1 MLWLPTGLEHN
12 ASALAWVVLAVLLEV
27 AAYLTLASP
36 RTRAWWKREWTV
48 ALAPVPYL
56 AYAVPL
62 GVFSPGGFLAI
73 IAAVALV
80 TYWYSLLP
88 KSWWADVVF
97 VVLMAAPLLFKLIPM
112 AYARALPDVRLDF
125 IGQLLW
131 IRAGALAIE
140 RDRGLDGIGFGFWP
154 QSREWRIGLA
164 YYAALLPCVF
174 VLAWLTGFAQFQW
187 PVWPWWETV
196 LRTLGTF
203 FGILW
208 VVALSEEFFFR
219 GILQRWLGLL
229 GTSVLFGM
237 AHLGFREFPSWR
249 FAIVAGVAGV
259 FYGLAYQRA
268 GGIRAAMVT
277 HALTVVTWRMLFR

>member
-12 ASALAWVVLAVLLEV
+12 ASALAFVVLAALLEV

-36 RTRAWWKREWTV
+36 KARAWWKREWVV

-62 GVFSPGGFLAI
+62 GVFDPVGFLAI
-73 IAAVALV
+73 LAAVALIS
-80 TYWYSLLP
+80 YWFAFVP
-88 KSWWADVVF
+88 KGWWADVGF
-97 VVLMAAPLLFKLIPM
+97 IALMAAPLLFKLIPL

-125 IGQLLW
+125 LGQLLW

-140 RDRGLDGIGFGFWP
+140 RDRGLEGIGFGFWP
-154 QSREWRIGLA
+154 TGTEWRIGVA
-164 YYAALLPCVF
+164 HFVALLPCVF
-174 VLAWLTGFAQFQW
+174 LLGLLTGFTQFQ
-187 PVWPWWETV
+187 PPIWPWWETV
-196 LRTLGTF
+196 LRAVATF

-219 GILQRWLGLL
+219 GILQRWLGLMA
-229 GTSVLFGM
+229 TSALFGM
-237 AHLGFREFPSWR
+237 AHLGFREFPNWR
-249 FAIVAGVAGV
+249 FAIVAAVAGV
-259 FYGLAYQRA
+259 FYGLAFQRG

-277 HALTVVTWRMLFR
+277 HAFTVVTWKILFR